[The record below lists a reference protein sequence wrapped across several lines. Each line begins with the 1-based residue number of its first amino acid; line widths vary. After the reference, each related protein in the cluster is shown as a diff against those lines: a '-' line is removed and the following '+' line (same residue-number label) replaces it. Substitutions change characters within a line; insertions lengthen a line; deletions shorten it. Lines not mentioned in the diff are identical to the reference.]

1 MSDTAET
8 LMEFEARLDKIKAA
22 RKAQAAA
29 QATQEA
35 QAAPAQKAQAA
46 PAQEAQAAPASPSNL
61 GPNGFKNT
69 VVGALKGY
77 GSAFYNPVKSGVEGI
92 SESVRGAETQG
103 YNPLQSLHMLGSA
116 AGTYGGLIMTPLTAP
131 LGAVAGAFPK
141 QAEQVKNAMWRGLAP
156 VRTNYGQNAAPAD
169 MDKWMAGHPKTA
181 TALGDVA
188 NIASAAP
195 TIIPAAKIAADV
207 AKIGT
212 NIVAKGGTSLVAKGI
227 SGIKIADMSPELKT
241 VVPGASDAEKISIL
255 QQKIARAGMQ
265 NEAAGFKNQK
275 SMLKLSQKAQ
285 DLEDASLK
293 AYADE
298 RLARIMSES
307 TAQP

>member
-35 QAAPAQKAQAA
+35 QAAAQASQASQGVPAQGV
-46 PAQEAQAAPASPSNL
+46 PASPSNL

-77 GSAFYNPVKSGVEGI
+77 GSAFYNPVKSGVKGI

-116 AGTYGGLIMTPLTAP
+116 AGTTSGLIMTPLTAP

-141 QAEQVKNAMWRGLAP
+141 QAEQVKNAMWRGL
-156 VRTNYGQNAAPAD
+156 D
-169 MDKWMAGHPKTA
+169 
-181 TALGDVA
+181 
-188 NIASAAP
+188 S
-195 TIIPAAKIAADV
+195 
-207 AKIGT
+207 
-212 NIVAKGGTSLVAKGI
+212 
-227 SGIKIADMSPELKT
+227 
-241 VVPGASDAEKISIL
+241 
-255 QQKIARAGMQ
+255 
-265 NEAAGFKNQK
+265 
-275 SMLKLSQKAQ
+275 
-285 DLEDASLK
+285 
-293 AYADE
+293 
-298 RLARIMSES
+298 
-307 TAQP
+307 